1 MSENVRKVKLGDV
14 VSLITKGTTPTSI
27 GYDFTDSGINFIKI
41 ESISD
46 EGEFIESKFAYISE
60 KCNNKLKR
68 SQLVANDIL
77 FSIAG
82 AIGRVAKV
90 TENILPA
97 NMNQALALIRI
108 KPGIVDYDFL
118 CYLLQSRVITEQF
131 EKKKQGVAQLNISL
145 ADIGNFEIPLIEY
158 DQQLNIVKKLDR
170 VTDIINKRKHQLEK
184 LDELIKSQFIEMFGD
199 LRKNPKGWCFIP
211 LGKVCDVRDG
221 THDSPKYCSEGYPLL
236 TSKNFTDGEVDFT
249 GANFIS
255 EKDFVAINQRS
266 KVDVGDIV
274 MPMIGTI
281 GHPVII
287 NTSRPFAIK
296 NVALIKF
303 AKSEFLNVFIR
314 EILKSDYFLAII
326 SSKNRGNTQKF
337 IALGDIRAI
346 EIPQVPYEMQERF
359 AHFVEQ
365 TDKSKFTIKQSLA
378 QLEVLK
384 KSLMQKYFG

>member
-1 MSENVRKVKLGDV
+1 MTLPLKDALLMTFSGEWGDESKDTSGVFVLRTTNFTNSGDVSYENVVTRNVSNDKISRKRLKPGDIV
-14 VSLITKGTTPTSI
+14 LEKSGGTKTTPV
-27 GYDFTDSGINFIKI
+27 GRVVYFDNP
-41 ESISD
+41 
-46 EGEFIESKFAYISE
+46 EGVYL
-60 KCNNKLKR
+60 CNNFTQVLRPNTDLVDGKYLFYALYAKYQFHETDRLYNKTTGIQNLQLGRYLDLLIPVPKLMEQR
-68 SQLVANDIL
+68 NIREQLDIL
-77 FSIAG
+77 HDAIAK
-82 AIGRVAKV
+82 RR
-90 TENILPA
+90 EIL
-97 NMNQALALIRI
+97 
-108 KPGIVDYDFL
+108 
-118 CYLLQSRVITEQF
+118 
-131 EKKKQGVAQLNISL
+131 KKIDDLV
-145 ADIGNFEIPLIEY
+145 
-158 DQQLNIVKKLDR
+158 
-170 VTDIINKRKHQLEK
+170 
-184 LDELIKSQFIEMFGD
+184 KSQFIEMFGD

-249 GANFIS
+249 DANFIS

-266 KVDVGDIV
+266 RVDVGDIV

-346 EIPQVPYEMQERF
+346 EIPQVPHEMQEQF
-359 AHFVEQ
+359 ARFVEQ
-365 TDKSKFTIKQSLA
+365 IDKSKIPCEM
-378 QLEVLK
+378 EVAA
-384 KSLMQKYFG
+384 